1 MTLRAVKKPVLTA
14 AVAAASALLALSACA
29 PGGGGGDD
37 EGKEAQPSDIET
49 DVASMGDVTLSVWD
63 QEVRG
68 GQAAQIEALN
78 AAFEKKYPNVTI
90 ERTSKSFDDLQKTVR
105 LAITN
110 DDPPDVVQVNNG
122 RADMGQFVS
131 AGLLQSLDG
140 YADVYGWDDRYPESV
155 RSTASYSKDGKTFG
169 EGSLFG
175 MPQVGEMVGLW
186 VNKQKLADL
195 GLEPPQTLDDFEA
208 AMKAAKA
215 AGELPVQLGNA
226 EAWPAIHDFGVAMNQ
241 YVPRDDTRALG
252 YGREGASWTSD
263 ENVQGA
269 DLFKSWVDAGYLT
282 PDFNAVPNDTAWRN
296 FAKGEGVFMIGGTW
310 YQADLEAAM
319 GDNLGFALPP
329 VGPVGEPAVTGGTG
343 LPFAVTDASDHAD
356 AAAAY
361 IDFITNADAMKVIQ
375 ENGGLP
381 VVDGDAGS
389 ATGVGAEVIA
399 AWNGVT
405 EQDSLVPYL
414 DWATPDM
421 SDLLGQE
428 LQKLS
433 AGSTDTAAFLDA
445 LEKNYTDFTGQNE

>member
-1 MTLRAVKKPVLTA
+1 MTLRAVKKPAL
-14 AVAAASALLALSACA
+14 AVAVTAVSAVLALSACT

-37 EGKEAQPSDIET
+37 GKETKPEDVST
-49 DVASMGDVTLSVWD
+49 DVASMGDLTLDVWD

-68 GQAAQIEALN
+68 GQAKQIEALN
-78 AAFEKKYPNVTI
+78 AAFEAKYPNVTI
-90 ERTSKSFDDLQKTVR
+90 KRTSKSFDDLQKTVR

-122 RADMGQFVS
+122 RADMGQFVA

-140 YADVYGWDDRYPESV
+140 YAEVYGWDERFPESV
-155 RSTASYSKDGKTFG
+155 RSTASYSDDGKTFG
-169 EGSLFG
+169 EGTLYG
-175 MPQVGEMVGLW
+175 MAQVGEMVGLW
-186 VNKQKLADL
+186 YDKQKLGSL
-195 GLEPPQTLDDFEA
+195 GIEPPTTLEEMDS
-208 AMKAAKA
+208 AMKAAKD

-252 YGREGASWTSD
+252 YGRKGASWTSD
-263 ENVQGA
+263 ENVEGA
-269 DLFKSWVDAGYLT
+269 DLFTSWVDKGYLT

-296 FAKGEGVFMIGGTW
+296 FAKGQGVFMIGGTW

-343 LPFAVTDASDHAD
+343 LPFAITEASEHAD

-361 IDFITNADAMKVIQ
+361 LDFLTNADAMKVIQ

-381 VVDGDAGS
+381 VIDGDAES
-389 ATGVGAEVIA
+389 ATGVGKEVIS
-399 AWNGVT
+399 AWNEVT
-405 EQDSLVPYL
+405 EEDALVPYL

-421 SDLLGQE
+421 SDLLGQQ
-428 LQKLS
+428 LQKVS
-433 AGSTDTAAFLDA
+433 AGSIDTAAFLDT
-445 LEKNYTDFTGQNE
+445 LEKSYTDFTDQNE

>member
-1 MTLRAVKKPVLTA
+1 MTQRPAWKAVL
-14 AVAAASALLALSACA
+14 AVAATSAVLALSACT
-29 PGGGGGDD
+29 PGGDGGDQESKD
-37 EGKEAQPSDIET
+37 AKPDDIQT
-49 DVASMGDVTLSVWD
+49 DVAAMGDVTLNVWD

-68 GQAAQIEALN
+68 GQAKQIEALN
-78 AAFEKKYPNVTI
+78 AAFQEKYPNITI
-90 ERTSKSFDDLQKTVR
+90 KRTSKSFDDLQKTVR

-110 DDPPDVVQVNNG
+110 DDPPDVLQVNNG

-131 AGLLQSLDG
+131 AGLIQSLDG
-140 YADVYGWDDRYPESV
+140 YAEVYGWDERYPESV

-186 VNKQKLADL
+186 YNKSKLTDL
-195 GLEPPQTLDDFEA
+195 GIEPPKTLDDFES

-226 EAWPAIHDFGVAMNQ
+226 EAWPAIHDYAVAMNQ
-241 YVPRDDTRALG
+241 FVPRDDTRALG

-263 ENVQGA
+263 ENVEGA
-269 DLFKSWVDAGYLT
+269 DLFKAWVDAGYFT
-282 PDFNAVPNDTAWRN
+282 PEFNAVPNDTSWRN
-296 FAKGEGVFMIGGTW
+296 FAKGQGVFMIGGTW

-343 LPFAVTDASDHAD
+343 LPFAIADASEHAD

-361 IDFITNADAMKVIQ
+361 VDFLTNADAMKVIQ

-381 VVDGDAGS
+381 VVDGDA
-389 ATGVGAEVIA
+389 ATAAGVGKEVVT
-399 AWNGVT
+399 AWNTVG
-405 EQDSLVPYL
+405 EEDSLVPYL

-421 SDLLGQE
+421 SDLMGQE

-433 AGSTDTAAFLDA
+433 DGSIDTATFLDA
-445 LEKNYTDFTGQNE
+445 LETNYSEFTDQNE

>member
-1 MTLRAVKKPVLTA
+1 MSHRPAWKSVLAVTA
-14 AVAAASALLALSACA
+14 VSAVLALSACT
-29 PGGGGGDD
+29 PGGDGGDQESKD
-37 EGKEAQPSDIET
+37 AEASDIET
-49 DVASMGDVTLSVWD
+49 DVAAMGDLTLDVWD

-68 GQAAQIEALN
+68 GQAKQIEALN
-78 AAFEKKYPNVTI
+78 AAFQKKYPNVTI
-90 ERTSKSFDDLQKTVR
+90 KRTSKSFDDLQKTVR

-110 DDPPDVVQVNNG
+110 DDAPDVVQVNNG
-122 RADMGQFVS
+122 RADMGQFVA
-131 AGLLQSLDG
+131 AGLIQSLDG
-140 YADVYGWDDRYPESV
+140 YAEVYGWDERYPESV

-186 VNKQKLADL
+186 YNKAKLAKL
-195 GLEPPQTLDDFEA
+195 GLKPPATLDEFDN

-226 EAWPAIHDFGVAMNQ
+226 EAWPAIHDYAVAMNQ

-252 YGREGASWTSD
+252 YGREGASWTSE
-263 ENVQGA
+263 ENVEGA
-269 DLFKSWVDAGYLT
+269 DLFVSWVKDGYLT
-282 PDFNAVPNDTAWRN
+282 PEFNAVPNDTAWRN
-296 FAKGEGVFMIGGTW
+296 FAKGQGVFMIGGTW

-343 LPFAVTDASDHAD
+343 LPLAITDASDHAD

-361 IDFITNADAMKVIQ
+361 IDFLTDAEAMKVIQ
-375 ENGGLP
+375 ANGGLP
-381 VVDGDAGS
+381 VVDGDEAI
-389 ATGVGAEVIA
+389 AKGAAKEVIA
-399 AWNGVT
+399 AWGTVT

-421 SDLLGQE
+421 SDLMGQQ

-433 AGSTDTAAFLDA
+433 DGSVDTSAFLDA
-445 LEKNYTDFTGQNE
+445 IEKNYSEFTDTNE

>member
-1 MTLRAVKKPVLTA
+1 MSHRPAWKSVLAVTA
-14 AVAAASALLALSACA
+14 VSAVLALSACT
-29 PGGGGGDD
+29 PGGDGGDQESKD
-37 EGKEAQPSDIET
+37 AKASDIET
-49 DVASMGDVTLSVWD
+49 DVAAMGDLTLDVWD

-68 GQAAQIEALN
+68 GQAKQIEALN
-78 AAFEKKYPNVTI
+78 AAFQKKYPNVTI
-90 ERTSKSFDDLQKTVR
+90 KRTSKSFDDLQKTVR

-110 DDPPDVVQVNNG
+110 DDAPDVVQVNNG
-122 RADMGQFVS
+122 RADMGQFVA
-131 AGLLQSLDG
+131 AGLIQSLDG
-140 YADVYGWDDRYPESV
+140 YAAVYGWDERYPESV

-186 VNKQKLADL
+186 YSKAKLAKL
-195 GLEPPQTLDDFEA
+195 GLKPPATLDEFDN

-226 EAWPAIHDFGVAMNQ
+226 EAWPAIHDYAVAMNQ

-252 YGREGASWTSD
+252 YGREGASWTSE
-263 ENVQGA
+263 ENVEGA
-269 DLFKSWVDAGYLT
+269 DLFVSWVKDGYLT
-282 PDFNAVPNDTAWRN
+282 PEFNAVPNDTAWRN
-296 FAKGEGVFMIGGTW
+296 FAKGQGVFMIGGTW

-343 LPFAVTDASDHAD
+343 LPLAITDASDHAD

-361 IDFITNADAMKVIQ
+361 IDFLTDAEAMKVIQ
-375 ENGGLP
+375 ANGGLP
-381 VVDGDAGS
+381 VVDGDEAI
-389 ATGVGAEVIA
+389 AKGAAKEVIA
-399 AWNGVT
+399 AWGTVT

-421 SDLLGQE
+421 SDLMGQQ

-433 AGSTDTAAFLDA
+433 DGSVDTSAFLDA
-445 LEKNYTDFTGQNE
+445 IEKTYA